1 MRALSLLSIAVS
13 GALTAL
19 SMIAAPS
26 AALAQVPAAI
36 KSTTDQITQYSP
48 QHRALTLEHL
58 CEMMNEGNFEVSK
71 KSAVTCT
78 KHAGGI
84 VEFTGTVVG
93 RENVSVYGN
102 LTDKTVI
109 EYFGD
114 NEIHY
119 YQNDL
124 KQVFRFEFIAI
135 NTGVRSTARGAEV
148 LGFYRLDGRM
158 INDTKSLRV
167 GYFSDLQ

>member
-19 SMIAAPS
+19 SMITAPS
-26 AALAQVPAAI
+26 AALAQVPTAI

-48 QHRALTLEHL
+48 QHRALTLERL

-78 KHAGGI
+78 KHGAV
-84 VEFTGTVVG
+84 VEFTGSVVG

-102 LTDKTVI
+102 ATDKTVI

-124 KQVFRFEFIAI
+124 KQVFRLEFIAI
-135 NTGVRSTARGAEV
+135 NTGVRKTPSGTEV

>member
-1 MRALSLLSIAVS
+1 MRAFSLFSVAVS
-13 GALTAL
+13 GALTAFSL
-19 SMIAAPS
+19 ITVSS
-26 AALAQVPAAI
+26 AWAGVPTAI
-36 KSTTDQITQYSP
+36 RSTTDQITQYSP
-48 QHRALTLEHL
+48 QHRALTLERL
-58 CEMMNEGNFEVSK
+58 CKMMNEGGFEVSK

-78 KHAGGI
+78 QHPGDI
-84 VEFTGTVVG
+84 IEFTGSVVG

-102 LTDKTVI
+102 AADKTVI

-119 YQNDL
+119 YQNDQ

-135 NTGVRSTARGAEV
+135 NTGVRSTSRGAEV

-158 INDTKSLRV
+158 VNDTKTLRV